1 MHCPSIL
8 KWIAGGSRPSAG
20 VKTESKT
27 NLTDSVYCLGVKN
40 SKRDPKTAV
49 FFAEMDVTT
58 SLKSLL
64 LAARQYKNNKNSLNS
79 SQLQKQIEDVS
90 SLRCSSLLTS
100 GQVLPSECLSGL
112 LEVAGDPNTSHALT
126 GAILSLLAQLAS
138 DDESRETLHSSYN
151 IVGTLAAIVHW
162 NRATPEEPVVLQC
175 LQVLQRLTYNV
186 RILHCASHVD
196 ELLSFL
202 MLNIQSN
209 NDDITKPCLGLMANL
224 CRHNLSVQAQIK
236 SQGNVKAFYRALINF
251 LGHNCLTVVVF
262 ALSILSSLT
271 LNEEVGQKL
280 FNAKNIHQTFQLIF
294 NITVNGDGTLTRNY
308 AVDLLVDLLKNPK
321 IADYLTNYKHLPVCL
336 NEVVSLLHGKD
347 PDTAV
352 KVLELLVSLCSVPA
366 LRRLICE
373 MVLRPVALR
382 LHPGVRSGAQTR
394 GSEPC
399 LDLLQ
404 WATGPLQG
412 PEQCTL
418 QALSLLTELFEEA
431 IDSSLSDLAQ
441 SFVEL
446 LLPALQGLLQAPD
459 PSEGEQLL
467 KRHCIRAGRAVDLL
481 LDIHTHISHHYFK
494 DFLKTLVSQYISSE
508 LCMLQVELLLSNTQD
523 YISSNGSGSDS
534 QLSQMCSETVL
545 KTLELMSQL
554 KQHVAD
560 METCFYRILQDQ
572 RMVVPLSLALTSNLR
587 ERVQTAL
594 RILFEAAPLPDFP
607 AVILGESIAASNAYR
622 QKEPELVVRGSTIQE
637 DGVTYGKSFPLS
649 ITGPCSPSRQNIDSL
664 IEKLQTSMQLQEPM
678 KDVHMSEIID
688 IYEQKISAL
697 ASKEGRL
704 QDLLEAKALA
714 LSQADRLIAQYRCQ
728 RAQAEA
734 EARKLASLLKETERR
749 KEELQA
755 ELSEQVLEVE
765 KLKTDSQQLLQHNS
779 KLQAVSDE
787 HHNLKGTYNQLLS
800 RYNKNEGMLKEL
812 QAAHISLTQQ
822 AEGLRK
828 SNEALKMQQERLSAE
843 LIQKEQQVTA
853 LEETVQ
859 EKRSIIAG
867 LQAEVKKQ
875 EEQAS
880 EMEESTNL
888 LKKELTKTEQA
899 RKDASIKASSLELQK
914 TQLETKLQKKEEEL
928 SKHMQMIAMIH
939 SLSSGK
945 LKNDTSAN
953 LSL

>member
-1 MHCPSIL
+1 
-8 KWIAGGSRPSAG
+8 
-20 VKTESKT
+20 
-27 NLTDSVYCLGVKN
+27 
-40 SKRDPKTAV
+40 
-49 FFAEMDVTT
+49 MDVTT
-58 SLKSLL
+58 CLKSLL
-64 LAARQYKNNKNSLNS
+64 LAIRQYKNSRNTLNS
-79 SQLQKQIEDVS
+79 AQLQKQIEDVS
-90 SLRCSSLLTS
+90 GLKCSRFLTS

-126 GAILSLLAQLAS
+126 GTILSLLAQLVS
-138 DDESRETLHSSYN
+138 EDESKEALHSSYN

-162 NRATPEEPVVLQC
+162 NRATPQEPIVLQC
-175 LQVLQRLTYNV
+175 LQVLQWLTYNM
-186 RILHCASHVD
+186 RMLHCASHVD
-196 ELLSFL
+196 ELLGFL
-202 MLNIQSN
+202 MINVQSN

-224 CRHNLSVQAQIK
+224 CRHNLSVQSHIK
-236 SQGNVKAFYRALINF
+236 SQSNVKAFYRALINF

-336 NEVVSLLHGKD
+336 NEVVGLLHGKD

-352 KVLELLVSLCSVPA
+352 KVLELLVSLCSVDA

-373 MVLRPVALR
+373 TMLRPPSLR
-382 LHPGVRSGAQTR
+382 LQPGVKSGAQRR
-394 GSEPC
+394 GPEPC

-412 PEQCTL
+412 PEQCSL
-418 QALSLLTELFEEA
+418 LALALLTELFEEVV
-431 IDSSLSDLAQ
+431 DSALSG
-441 SFVEL
+441 STHTFVEL
-446 LLPALQGLLQAPD
+446 LLPALQGLLQAPE
-459 PSEGEQLL
+459 PREGEQLL
-467 KRHCIRAGRAVDLL
+467 KRHCVRAGRAMDLL
-481 LDIHTHISHHYFK
+481 LVLCGE
-494 DFLKTLVSQYISSE
+494 DFLKTLVSQHMTSE
-508 LCMLQVELLLSNTQD
+508 LCASQVELLLSNTQD
-523 YISSNGSGSDS
+523 FVSSNGSSTDS
-534 QLSQMCSETVL
+534 RLSQVCAETVL

-554 KQHVAD
+554 KQHVAE
-560 METCFYRILQDQ
+560 METCFYQILQDH
-572 RMVVPLSLALTSNLR
+572 RIVMPLSLALTSNHR
-587 ERVQTAL
+587 EHVQTAL
-594 RILFEAAPLPDFP
+594 RILFEAAPLPHFP
-607 AVILGESIAASNAYR
+607 AVLLGESMAANNAYQQR
-622 QKEPELVVRGSTIQE
+622 ETELATRGGAVQE
-637 DGVTYGKSFPLS
+637 DGVTIGKSFC
-649 ITGPCSPSRQNIDSL
+649 TGPSSPSRQNIDSL
-664 IEKLQTSMQLQEPM
+664 IEKLQSGMQEPM
-678 KDVHMSEIID
+678 KDVHVSEIID
-688 IYEQKISAL
+688 VYEQKISAL

-749 KEELQA
+749 KEELQG

-765 KLKTDSQQLLQHNS
+765 KLKIDSQQLLQHNS
-779 KLQAVSDE
+779 RLQTVSDE
-787 HHNLKGTYNQLLS
+787 HQNLKGTYNQLLS

-822 AEGLRK
+822 AEALKK
-828 SNEALKMQQERLSAE
+828 SNEGLILQQERLSAE
-843 LIQKEQQVTA
+843 LVQKEQHIAA

-859 EKRSIIAG
+859 EKCGIIAG
-867 LQAEVKKQ
+867 LQAEMRKQ
-875 EEQAS
+875 EEQAC
-880 EMEESTNL
+880 EMEESMNIL
-888 LKKELTKTEQA
+888 RKELSKTEQA

-914 TQLETKLQKKEEEL
+914 TQLEAKLQKKEEEL
-928 SKHMQMIAMIH
+928 SKHTQMIAMIH

-945 LKNDTSAN
+945 LKADTTAN

>member
-1 MHCPSIL
+1 MIKKHHRIQSVHCL
-8 KWIAGGSRPSAG
+8 R
-20 VKTESKT
+20 VKK
-27 NLTDSVYCLGVKN
+27 

-49 FFAEMDVTT
+49 LFAEMDVTT

-64 LAARQYKNNKNSLNS
+64 LAIRQYKNNKSSLNS

-90 SLRCSSLLTS
+90 SLKCSSLLTS

-138 DDESRETLHSSYN
+138 DDESKETLHSSYN
-151 IVGTLAAIVHW
+151 IVGTLAAVVHW

-224 CRHNLSVQAQIK
+224 CRHNLSMQAQIK
-236 SQGNVKAFYRALINF
+236 SQSNIKAFYRALINF

-321 IADYLTNYKHLPVCL
+321 IADYLSNYKHLPVCL

-382 LHPGVRSGAQTR
+382 LHPAVRSGAQTR

-431 IDSSLSDLAQ
+431 IDSSLSDSAQ

-467 KRHCIRAGRAVDLL
+467 KRHCLRAGRAHV
-481 LDIHTHISHHYFK
+481 
-494 DFLKTLVSQYISSE
+494 SSE

-523 YISSNGSGSDS
+523 YVSSNGSGSDS

-545 KTLELMSQL
+545 KTLELMGQL

-572 RMVVPLSLALTSNLR
+572 RMVMPLSLALTSNLR

-622 QKEPELVVRGSTIQE
+622 QKGPELVVRGSTVQE

-649 ITGPCSPSRQNIDSL
+649 TTGPSSPSRQNIDSL

-779 KLQAVSDE
+779 RLQAVSDE
-787 HHNLKGTYNQLLS
+787 HQNLKGTYNQLLS

-828 SNEALKMQQERLSAE
+828 SNEGLKMQQERLSAE
-843 LIQKEQQVTA
+843 LMQKEQQIAA

-859 EKRSIIAG
+859 EKHSIIAG
-867 LQAEVKKQ
+867 LQAEVRKQ

-880 EMEESTNL
+880 EMEESMNH
-888 LKKELTKTEQA
+888 LKKELAKTEQA
-899 RKDASIKASSLELQK
+899 RKDTSIKASSLELQK